1 MSVACIQAQLTCQ
14 TEWLGQLALRTF
26 LLVRQV
32 SSFIDT
38 RTQPLA
44 QARQG
49 VMVGRDLGKGS
60 AVGFLLS
67 SLRCQL
73 AFYWQGD
80 TKEEWGGTSEWV
92 RQG

>member
-38 RTQPLA
+38 RTQP
-44 QARQG
+44 
-49 VMVGRDLGKGS
+49 
-60 AVGFLLS
+60 
-67 SLRCQL
+67 
-73 AFYWQGD
+73 
-80 TKEEWGGTSEWV
+80 
-92 RQG
+92 